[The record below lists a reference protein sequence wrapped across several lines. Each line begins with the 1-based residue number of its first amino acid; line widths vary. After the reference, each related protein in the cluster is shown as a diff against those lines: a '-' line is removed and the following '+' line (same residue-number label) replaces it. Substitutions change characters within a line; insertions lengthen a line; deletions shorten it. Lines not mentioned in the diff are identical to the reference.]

1 MWLHKRLK
9 ESRAITQNNRIANLY
24 PSATFD
30 SMQTLGRTVESLRVG
45 VLQDFKMQQE
55 ALRENL
61 RSPIQEMVE
70 QHQAILNSLQSPISK
85 FLEEQRVMEREFYS
99 PIRDMLK
106 QHQVVMNRELI
117 SPLNKL
123 LMENQRLMQNTVRS
137 SLQRVINQQES
148 FAKRLAQIPV
158 NSISQQMKIELQS
171 FPKLNIASNITAIPT
186 YRTIIEDLE
195 HLYEDVRDKE
205 DIGDH
210 TSDIDTAE
218 IIDFLKEFIIHCKKV
233 GSVLNTLNSPALWD
247 FLQKVATIYTIY
259 TAIIG
264 GINSDSTDM
273 NQMYKPELIENQRQ
287 PVDDTE
293 FEQNDP
299 EAETD
304 FEQMKIDT
312 GIRT

>member
-1 MWLHKRLK
+1 M
-9 ESRAITQNNRIANLY
+9 
-24 PSATFD
+24 
-30 SMQTLGRTVESLRVG
+30 
-45 VLQDFKMQQE
+45 QDFKMQQE